1 MKFLLFVL
9 LVALA
14 ATFSNAES
22 SCDVAGLAAET
33 QSACQQDCENTAECL
48 SSMGLLL
55 TEAQRCGCDSEC
67 ERILEEANQISS
79 QCASNQDLEEDD
91 DEEED
96 DEDDLEEDEDDEEF
110 DEDEDDEDDLDS
122 LDKKKKRNPPSRKE
136 KERRRERNPRQE
148 RRKKEKERRRER
160 NPRKEKRKE
169 RETKNGDVN
178 SES

>member
-122 LDKKKKRNPPSRKE
+122 LDKKKKEILHQERKRKE
-136 KERRRERNPRQE
+136 EGKEIQDRKEEKRKRKEEGKEIQE
-148 RRKKEKERRRER
+148 RKKE
-160 NPRKEKRKE
+160 RKGKQKM
-169 RETKNGDVN
+169 ET
-178 SES
+178 